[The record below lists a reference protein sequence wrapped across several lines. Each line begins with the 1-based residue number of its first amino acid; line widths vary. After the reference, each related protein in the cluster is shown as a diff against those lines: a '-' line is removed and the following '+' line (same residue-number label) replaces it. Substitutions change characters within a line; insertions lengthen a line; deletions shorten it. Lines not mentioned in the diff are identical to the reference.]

1 MIGGWSR
8 EGTSS
13 IAGEEWMRRSFDI
26 GRVEFGIICDDISLR
41 IVNKATVGGVD
52 DSMSSEWKVI
62 AGKLLA
68 EGGIR

>member
-13 IAGEEWMRRSFDI
+13 IAREERMSRSVNI
-26 GRVEFGIICDDISLR
+26 WGVEFGIICDDIPLR

-62 AGKLLA
+62 AGELLA
-68 EGGIR
+68 EGRIR

>member
-1 MIGGWSR
+1 MIGWWSG

-13 IAGEEWMRRSFDI
+13 VSREEGMRWSVDI
-26 GRVEFGIICDDISLR
+26 WRVELGIICDNVGLR

-62 AGKLLA
+62 ARELLA
-68 EGGIR
+68 EGRIR